1 MAEMDILD
9 DIGGDVIAT
18 REPQAGEFVRRYMSA
33 EKNRWADEQWKPPSP
48 PPPPAPETVLG
59 RDLFR
64 KYHTQDEAE
73 AFRRAIKMADDLA
86 DGDRDGSLD
95 SLTDDQLKALE
106 VIGQWYYFYYHPDK
120 IFSLEE
126 VTPIIGAAIKLGVYA
141 DNRTAVDMVASI
153 EVAAAV
159 EKKP

>member
-1 MAEMDILD
+1 MTNDIVD
-9 DIGGDVIAT
+9 GIGGQVIAHREPLEGEFYRVYT
-18 REPQAGEFVRRYMSA
+18 REDKS
-33 EKNRWADEQWKPPSP
+33 RWHDQQKH
-48 PPPPAPETVLG
+48 PPAPPRQPDPETVLG

-73 AFRRAIKMADDLA
+73 AFRRAIKMSDDLA
-86 DGDRDGSLD
+86 DGDRDGLLD
-95 SLTDDQLKALE
+95 GLTDDQIKALE

-120 IFSLEE
+120 MFSLED
-126 VTPIIGAAIKLGVYA
+126 VAPIIGAAVKLGVYA